1 MAGHPTKNVRDS
13 TMTPRLNNLLE
24 QVIELRKV
32 QALDSERMPTEV
44 AKERCIGPESIP
56 HMKLLGPLDGF
67 TLPVSPVAMN
77 TKYHHPGNSAQ
88 GPCPEFN

>member
-1 MAGHPTKNVRDS
+1 MAGHPTKNLRDS
-13 TMTPRLNNLLE
+13 TTTPRLNNLLE

-56 HMKLLGPLDGF
+56 HMKLPSPLDGF
-67 TLPVSPVAMN
+67 TLPVSPVAMH